1 MAVGSVFGNGLM
13 GVQKG
18 WDTINKSSAQI
29 AKVGTSGDPG
39 RDITTGSIGLMQ
51 GKLQVQASAKVLE
64 TANKTLGSIID
75 IEV

>member
-1 MAVGSVFGNGLM
+1 MAVGSVFGNGVA

-18 WDTINKSSAQI
+18 WSTINKASEQI
-29 AKVGTSGDPG
+29 ARVGVSEDPS
-39 RDITTGSIGLMQ
+39 RDITEGAIGLMQ

-64 TANKTLGSIID
+64 TANRAMGSIID